1 MTVGHVSAAQNDKR
15 QSKPILPAALFFF
28 FVLANLHSNSAL
40 LCSIKYKD
48 TVTDG
53 DQGDERCGENGLTKL
68 WEHKCIKPSKG

>member
-15 QSKPILPAALFFF
+15 QSKPILPAALFF